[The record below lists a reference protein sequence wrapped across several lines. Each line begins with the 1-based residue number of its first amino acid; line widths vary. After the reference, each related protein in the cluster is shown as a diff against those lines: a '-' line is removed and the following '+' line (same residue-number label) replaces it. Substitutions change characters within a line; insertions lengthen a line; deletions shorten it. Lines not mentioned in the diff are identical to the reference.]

1 MDILN
6 IKGSA
11 KTPSVL
17 LNAEKGLIELKGRS
31 IPENTIEFY
40 NPIFKW
46 LDAYAL
52 MKEPKT
58 TVNVQLEYF
67 NTSSSKCITEIF
79 KKLEEIA
86 RGGSDVIINWHYH
99 PDDEDILTAGDDIK
113 SLIKLPFNFIEIK

>member
-1 MDILN
+1 MELLN
-6 IKGSA
+6 IKGTA
-11 KTPSVL
+11 KTPSVFL
-17 LNAEKGLIELKGRS
+17 DANKGLVELKGRS

-40 NPIFKW
+40 NPVFRW
-46 LDAYAL
+46 LDGYAL
-52 MKEPKT
+52 MKKDKT

-86 RGGSDVIINWHYH
+86 RNGSDVIINWHYH

-113 SLIKLPFNFIEIK
+113 SLIKLPFNFIEL